1 MRIVHVTPFYAPVIG
16 GVEEVVRRVA
26 EYMASRG
33 YEVFVVTYNRLRY
46 GGMGSLPKYEVING
60 VHVIRVK
67 PNLMFSHGSY
77 SSELAEV
84 IRVLKPDI
92 VHVHVWRHPHVFQI
106 ARLKKVLGFKAILH
120 GHAPFHKLGQLGI
133 TIWAY
138 HRVVDAIGRGYLDLY
153 DRFVALTP
161 YEAERVRYL
170 GLANDKVVIIPNGVD
185 EDKCV
190 VDNVMRDEDRVLY
203 LGRISR
209 SKNLDLLAKS
219 MVYVREEVRDVELV
233 LAGPD
238 EGLAA
243 GIIEYSRRKGVK
255 VKYLGPVTEDMK
267 HKLYLR
273 SSVYAL
279 PSLYEP
285 FGITLLEAAQH
296 GLPPVITGDGGQ
308 YYVIAPNIAGLWA
321 NSNPEDYAR
330 AITMLLTDRNLWRR
344 LNRQAVERAA
354 RFTWN
359 KILPKY
365 EELYRELE
373 V

>member
-1 MRIVHVTPFYAPVIG
+1 MKIVHVAPFYAPVIG

-26 EYMASRG
+26 EYMVSRG
-33 YEVFVVTYNRLRY
+33 YEVFVVTYNRLRD
-46 GGMGSLPKYEVING
+46 GGIGSLSKYEVING

-77 SSELAEV
+77 SSELPEV
-84 IRVLKPDI
+84 IRTLKPGI
-92 VHVHVWRHPHVFQI
+92 VHVHVWRHPHVFQV
-106 ARLKKVLGFKAILH
+106 ARLKKILGFKAILH
-120 GHAPFHKLGQLGI
+120 GHAPFHKLSQLGLA
-133 TIWAY
+133 IWTY
-138 HRVVDAIGRGYLDLY
+138 HRVVDATGRGYLDLY

-161 YEAERVRYL
+161 YEAERVRHL
-170 GLANDKVVIIPNGVD
+170 GLASDKVVIIPNGVD

-190 VDNVMRDEDRVLY
+190 VDNVTRDEGQVLY

-243 GIIEYSRRKGVK
+243 GIVEYSRRKGVK
-255 VKYLGPVTEDMK
+255 VRYLGPVTEDMK

-308 YYVIAPNIAGLWA
+308 RYVIDLIAGLWA
-321 NSNPEDYAR
+321 NSKPEDYAR

-344 LNRQAVERAA
+344 LSRQAVERAA

-365 EELYRELE
+365 EELYKELE